1 MIRLFSLWFMM
12 QLSSLCAQ
20 DNYVYL
26 KNYSL
31 DTEKEISEQRLGE
44 LVKYHI
50 DKSLDYVEITYASP
64 KTDELEKVMFQ
75 YVPNTYCEKKY
86 YSAGLD
92 LEFTLT
98 LTDKLVSFQQIP
110 DLRSY
115 YEGRIIGIYFFK

>member
-20 DNYVYL
+20 DNYVYV

-50 DKSLDYVEITYASP
+50 DKSLDYVEITYEILN
-64 KTDELEKVMFQ
+64 TNELQKVMFQ
-75 YVPNTYCEKKY
+75 YVPNSYCEKKY

-115 YEGRIIGIYFFK
+115 YKGSIIEIYFFK